1 MYMGA
6 HMCTCVQ
13 VLAHVCARVCGCCVS
28 MCAHVCVQVFVHVY
42 VCVCIQVH
50 MFAGGSQR
58 LMLNTVFSRFSTLE
72 TGSLPD
78 REAH

>member
-1 MYMGA
+1 
-6 HMCTCVQ
+6 
-13 VLAHVCARVCGCCVS
+13 